1 MDVKNVIRSIIPSG
15 LNSVSETQRKTLR
28 DDLNE
33 KTELSQDRDANG
45 QSPQGGEQGRRHLTE
60 EEINEAMD
68 LIRKMPGVSENG
80 LTVELQ
86 RSEDGIPVVVIKDRN
101 EKVVRRIPETEL
113 SLIKSKSQES
123 KTGRLLNRAG

>member
-33 KTELSQDRDANG
+33 KADLSHDRDANG
-45 QSPQGGEQGRRHLTE
+45 QMPQGGEQGRRHLSPE
-60 EEINEAMD
+60 ELKEAIEILQRMS
-68 LIRKMPGVSENG
+68 GVSENG
-80 LTVELQ
+80 LTVELEF
-86 RSEDGIPVVVIKDRN
+86 SDESIPVALIKDR
-101 EKVVRRIPETEL
+101 EGKVVRRIPETEL
-113 SLIKSKSQES
+113 SLLKSKSQES